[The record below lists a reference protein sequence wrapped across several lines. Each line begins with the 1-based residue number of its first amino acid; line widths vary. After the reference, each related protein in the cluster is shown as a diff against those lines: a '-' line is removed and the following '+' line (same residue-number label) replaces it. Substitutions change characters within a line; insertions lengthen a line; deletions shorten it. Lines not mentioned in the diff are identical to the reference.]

1 MGVGR
6 VREGGSSLHLKR
18 TCLLQL
24 QGVMYSAVF
33 LLNFQIVKF
42 SPLSLQVVFWL
53 LDQLLKEVY

>member
-1 MGVGR
+1 
-6 VREGGSSLHLKR
+6 
-18 TCLLQL
+18 
-24 QGVMYSAVF
+24 MYSAVF